1 MSNAKLYDAD
11 FPGHFPALHGYC
23 SPPRFILHSLTDGRG
38 WRMIITWDRPEFSD
52 RSAAF
57 ADPPLL
63 PVVFLISLLE
73 EIRDRLSSFSI
84 FLLGEIRDRLSSFSI
99 FLQILCSIG
108 FHSKNQRI
116 CISSRFV

>member
-1 MSNAKLYDAD
+1 MLISQAIHRCSSG
-11 FPGHFPALHGYC
+11 FPSAPRLLFPAEVYPALSH
-23 SPPRFILHSLTDGRG
+23 G
-38 WRMIITWDRPEFSD
+38 WRIIITWHRAEFSD

-63 PVVFLISLLE
+63 PVVFLIFFLGEIRDRPASFSIFLLR
-73 EIRDRLSSFSI
+73 EIRDRLSSFLI
-84 FLLGEIRDRLSSFSI
+84 FLR
-99 FLQILCSIG
+99 ILCSIG